1 MLNINILFSAA
12 VLMFVAP
19 SAHSEGLSFDG
30 IVSVSESAFSSD
42 LNSSDRIAFNLVLD
56 VTFSDRFSVGLDIDY
71 GQTSA

>member
-42 LNSSDRIAFNLVLD
+42 LNSSDRIAFN
-56 VTFSDRFSVGLDIDY
+56 
-71 GQTSA
+71 